1 MAIFELE
8 NEHRLDEIT
17 QYQMGRYI
25 SSNEAVWRILGFHIH
40 DRYPAVVHLSVH
52 LENGQ
57 RVYFNQENVAA
68 RSMNPPNTTLTGF
81 FQLCQTDPFA
91 RTLLYHQV
99 PQFYTWSQNK
109 TFCRRKQ
116 GVPVEGFDIKKS
128 DTIGRVY
135 TVHPNNAECFYLRI
149 LLYKVV
155 RPTSFAAIRT
165 IDDHVCET
173 FREACQKLGLLEDD
187 QHWDNTLSEAVVSS
201 LPSQLRHLFSIILT
215 CCNPSNP
222 KELWS
227 KYKESL
233 SEDILREAQRA
244 NEGLAVT
251 YSPIIF
257 NETLI
262 RIDDICILMNNKS
275 ISQLGL
281 DSPDRSN
288 RNALDRDILREQ
300 NYDMEQLEQ
309 YVNLNKPLLTDEQK
323 IIYDGIMEKISN
335 SSGGI
340 FFIDAPGGTG
350 KTFII
355 NLILAEIRKDK
366 GIALAV
372 ASSGIASTLLHGGRT
387 VHSTFQLPLD
397 LATTENP
404 VCRISK
410 TSSQGK
416 LLKECKVIFWDECTM
431 SHKKALEAINNTM
444 KDLKGNDSVMGGAVV
459 VLSGDFRQILPVIK
473 RSTPAAE
480 LDACLKQS
488 PLWKHVKVFSLRTNM
503 RVHLQGDSSAKQFS
517 DQLLQLG
524 NGDFPTQRGTNLIS
538 FPPEFCNIVTS
549 VEELIVKV
557 FPNIDINFRNAKWI
571 SERVILAPKND
582 NVESLNIKIQDQVNG
597 EQKQYTSIDCVM
609 EEEQAVRYPTEF
621 LNSLNPNGMPPH
633 ILKLKIGSPIILLR
647 NLSPPKLCNGTRM
660 GIKRMM
666 PNLIEATILSG
677 HFEGI
682 QMY

>member
-1 MAIFELE
+1 MAIFELA

-25 SSNEAVWRILGFHIH
+25 SSNEAVWRVLGFHIH

-68 RSMNPPNTTLTGF
+68 RSVNPPNTTLTGF

-116 GVPVEGFDIKKS
+116 GVSVEGFDIKKS

-149 LLYKVV
+149 LLHKVV
-155 RPTSFAAIRT
+155 GPTSFAAIRT
-165 IDDHVCET
+165 VDGHVCET

-187 QHWDNTLSEAVVSS
+187 QHWDRTLSEAVVSS

-233 SEDILREAQRA
+233 SEDILRDAQRA
-244 NEGLAVT
+244 NEDLAVS

-257 NETLI
+257 NEALI
-262 RIDDICILMNNKS
+262 RIDDICIMMNDKS

-281 DSPDRSN
+281 DGPDRN
-288 RNALDRDILREQ
+288 NQNAQDRDILREQ
-300 NYDMEQLEQ
+300 NYDMEQLQQ
-309 YVNLNKPLLTDEQK
+309 YVNLNKPLLTDEQTK
-323 IIYDGIMEKISN
+323 IYDGIMEKISN

-350 KTFII
+350 KTFLI
-355 NLILAEIRKDK
+355 NLILADIRKNN

-372 ASSGIASTLLHGGRT
+372 ASSGIASTLLHGGT
-387 VHSTFQLPLD
+387 
-397 LATTENP
+397 
-404 VCRISK
+404 
-410 TSSQGK
+410 
-416 LLKECKVIFWDECTM
+416 
-431 SHKKALEAINNTM
+431 
-444 KDLKGNDSVMGGAVV
+444 
-459 VLSGDFRQILPVIK
+459 
-473 RSTPAAE
+473 
-480 LDACLKQS
+480 
-488 PLWKHVKVFSLRTNM
+488 
-503 RVHLQGDSSAKQFS
+503 
-517 DQLLQLG
+517 
-524 NGDFPTQRGTNLIS
+524 
-538 FPPEFCNIVTS
+538 
-549 VEELIVKV
+549 
-557 FPNIDINFRNAKWI
+557 
-571 SERVILAPKND
+571 
-582 NVESLNIKIQDQVNG
+582 LNI
-597 EQKQYTSIDCVM
+597 
-609 EEEQAVRYPTEF
+609 
-621 LNSLNPNGMPPH
+621 
-633 ILKLKIGSPIILLR
+633 
-647 NLSPPKLCNGTRM
+647 
-660 GIKRMM
+660 
-666 PNLIEATILSG
+666 
-677 HFEGI
+677 
-682 QMY
+682 